1 MALQH
6 EVDLEER
13 AKDALPPEVAETVD
27 AIDLRIARWAD
38 KYGITLLRLT
48 IGVVYVWFGV
58 LKVID
63 RSPVEEFVR
72 DVAFYLP
79 DSVVVPAMGGWE
91 IIIGLGLIFPVAL
104 RLTLAM
110 LWVQLIGTLSA
121 FVVVPGQCF
130 QDYNPLLL
138 TTEGEFVL
146 KNLVLIAAGVV
157 IGSTVRVRAR
167 RANAP
172 R

>member
-1 MALQH
+1 MAI
-6 EVDLEER
+6 EPTVDLEER
-13 AKDALPPEVAETVD
+13 AKEALPSEVAEQVD

-48 IGVVYVWFGV
+48 VGLVYIWFGL

-63 RSPVEEFVR
+63 KSPVEDFVR

-79 DSVVVPAMGGWE
+79 DGVVVPAMGGWE

-104 RLTLAM
+104 RITLAM
-110 LWVQLIGTLSA
+110 LWAQLVGTLSA

-130 QDYNPLLL
+130 QDYNPVLL
-138 TTEGEFVL
+138 TTTGEFVL

-157 IGSTVRVRAR
+157 IGSTVRVRSR
-167 RANAP
+167 RAST